1 MIRKSR
7 RASGDV
13 GGGGGGTSQS
23 LAVRV
28 DYLRARNPL
37 RAGVEVK
44 REEDVC
50 EGKETTW
57 SDVGAKDRDERLL
70 EREQARP

>member
-1 MIRKSR
+1 M
-7 RASGDV
+7 
-13 GGGGGGTSQS
+13 